1 MTEGKTSRR
10 SRSAR
15 HQVVELPV
23 RLDIAAAA
31 ELKRRLDTALNAS
44 HPLTLDAHAVE
55 HVDAAGLQLL
65 LAFQRADPPG
75 TGAEWRN
82 PSAMLREAAAL
93 LGLSEA
99 LRLDAHA
106 GSPAPIPA
114 S

>member
-1 MTEGKTSRR
+1 MTEGKTTKRT
-10 SRSAR
+10 RSAR
-15 HQVVELPV
+15 RQVLELPA

-31 ELKRRLDTALNAS
+31 GLKRQLDAALAGAQ
-44 HPLTLDAHAVE
+44 PLTLDAHAVE

-75 TGAEWRN
+75 TGAAWRN
-82 PSAMLREAAAL
+82 PSPVLCEAAAL

-99 LRLDAHA
+99 LRLDARA
-106 GSPAPIPA
+106 ESRTLNPA